1 MLKSIFL
8 GKNQVGLLP
17 HFFYSLQ
24 IILIQCQFVNDN
36 LQKDKKKSPVFLVS
50 CQDGYFEL
58 HFIGVEQYFEDEIK
72 KRRQIALQLF
82 SEILHG
88 RNAIMS

>member
-1 MLKSIFL
+1 MTICK
-8 GKNQVGLLP
+8 KT
-17 HFFYSLQ
+17 
-24 IILIQCQFVNDN
+24 
-36 LQKDKKKSPVFLVS
+36 KKKSSFLVS

-88 RNAIMS
+88 GIFQLLFLLDLIVHMILTMAFCIKIAN